1 MWVNNDW
8 KKVNNLRVGD
18 KLLHLDGSNV
28 EIESIEVKQETS
40 TVYNFEVDNVHNYF
54 ANNYLAHNKGAY

>member
-1 MWVNNDW
+1 M
-8 KKVNNLRVGD
+8 
-18 KLLHLDGSNV
+18 HLDGSNV

-54 ANNYLAHNKGAY
+54 ANNYLAHNKNAI

>member
-1 MWVNNDW
+1 MWINNGW

-28 EIESIEVKQETS
+28 EIESIEIKQETS

-54 ANNYLAHNKGAY
+54 ANNYLAHNKNAI